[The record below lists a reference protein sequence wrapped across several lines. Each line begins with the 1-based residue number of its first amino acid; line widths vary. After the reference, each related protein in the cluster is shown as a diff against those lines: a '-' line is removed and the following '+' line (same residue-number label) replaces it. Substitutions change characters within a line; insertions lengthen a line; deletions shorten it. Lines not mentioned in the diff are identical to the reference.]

1 MSTAK
6 VSQTASQNP
15 SPALDLVRASYN
27 QLAGD
32 LNYFAMNRGGTVAP
46 GCTTGAGTGIKAAT
60 ANATTYVAGGKPT
73 ALGASGNYWDLT
85 TAQQGSNNLV
95 GPAAIKY
102 RLMADSGQNAHV
114 QSSSVDP
121 TGNANNC
128 VFPAQPGNNNT
139 VLGMLTVVVS
149 TGNNFTP
156 GTTGL
161 GGTGVTNT
169 FQDGSDGSE
178 LIAPIAVTP

>member
-1 MSTAK
+1 MSGLTK
-6 VSQTASQNP
+6 PQNK
-15 SPALDLVRASYN
+15 SGYPALDDTRASYN
-27 QLAGD
+27 LLVQD
-32 LNYFAMNRGGTVAP
+32 VNYFALNRSGTVAP
-46 GCTTGAGTGIKAAT
+46 GCATGAGSGIKAAT
-60 ANATTYVAGGKPT
+60 ANATTYIAGGKPT

-85 TAQQGSNNLV
+85 TAAQGATVMV

-128 VFPAQPGNNNT
+128 VFPSQPANNNT
-139 VLGMLTVVVS
+139 ILGMLTVVVS
-149 TGNNFTP
+149 VGNNFTP

-169 FQDGSDGSE
+169 FIDGSDGSE
-178 LIAPIAVTP
+178 LIAGLLTP